1 MSLSVS
7 KSEQIICCDVAI
19 HLKKV
24 IFQSLTNV
32 VFISAGMLPFADH
45 SFL

>member
-7 KSEQIICCDVAI
+7 KCEQIIAVMYVATP
-19 HLKKV
+19 KKL